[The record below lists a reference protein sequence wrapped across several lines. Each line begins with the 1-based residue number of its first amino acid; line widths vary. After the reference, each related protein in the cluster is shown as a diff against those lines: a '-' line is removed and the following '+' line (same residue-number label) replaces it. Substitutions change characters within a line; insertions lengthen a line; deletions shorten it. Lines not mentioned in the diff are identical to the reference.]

1 MRAGEAAP
9 AERPP
14 ASPLGRGDWAGLGA
28 LVVALAVLYGPVL
41 TRLAAQWWT
50 DENYSYGFLVPLFC
64 AWLVYQRRSRL
75 RAIPRRPAGGG
86 WALTA
91 LAVVMLLVGR
101 LGSEL
106 LLTRVSLLVMFA
118 GLIVALWGWQWLRA
132 LAFPLAFLG
141 FMIPWPTL
149 IYNLATVP
157 LKAIATRTGVSMVA
171 WTRLPILREG
181 NLIILPGAVLDVVA
195 ACSGIRSLLALLA
208 LATGYGYLLEPVAWR
223 RVVLVAA
230 MPPLAVVSNAIRIA
244 LTILLTFRFGPGAS
258 EGVWHMLTGMQVFI
272 VAVLGLVLLQ
282 RGLRAWPAHVGVE
295 RHA

>member
-1 MRAGEAAP
+1 
-9 AERPP
+9 
-14 ASPLGRGDWAGLGA
+14 
-28 LVVALAVLYGPVL
+28 
-41 TRLAAQWWT
+41 
-50 DENYSYGFLVPLFC
+50 
-64 AWLVYQRRSRL
+64 
-75 RAIPRRPAGGG
+75 
-86 WALTA
+86 
-91 LAVVMLLVGR
+91 VGR

-282 RGLRAWPAHVGVE
+282 RGLPGWRYWTLAALLLAAAWGMRAYLRQAPQLALHSLDDFPLSLGPWQGSSTPLPPATLAALDLHDYLNRVYFGPDQQVVGLYIAYYPKQTFGDDI
-295 RHA
+295 HSP